1 MTTQKFAICNETF
14 APLGAPDPWPLTR
27 ICRFLKET
35 GYHGVELA
43 PFTFAPDVRD
53 ISASRRVEIRR
64 IASDE
69 GLEIVGLHWLLVSP
83 PGLHVHTTDSVL
95 RTKTLDYL
103 KALIEFAGDVGAGVL
118 VLGSPKSRTL
128 EYGDYDGAW
137 SRSVESLQSLGPF
150 LEASGVTLC
159 PEALP
164 APEADFLL
172 TQTEIARLVD
182 DVNHRNVRMMLDV
195 KSMCSEAA
203 GPGWLIREF
212 GKRAIHLHAN
222 DANRRGPGFGDTDF
236 REIAMATVESGFDGW
251 VSVEVFDYSPDPET
265 IARESLRHLKE
276 CWEEATT

>member
-1 MTTQKFAICNETF
+1 MTPQKFAICNETF
-14 APLGAPDPWPLTR
+14 APLGAPDPWPFER

-35 GYHGVELA
+35 GYDGVELA
-43 PFTFAPDVRD
+43 PFTFAPDVREM
-53 ISASRRVEIRR
+53 SASRRAEIRR

-69 GLEIVGLHWLLVSP
+69 GLENVGLHWLLVSP
-83 PGLHVHTTDSVL
+83 PGLHVHTTDSAL
-95 RTKTLDYL
+95 RARTLDYL

-128 EYGDYDGAW
+128 ENGDFDGAW
-137 SRSVESLQSLGPF
+137 SRTVETLLSLAPF

-172 TQTEIARLVD
+172 TQAEIARLVD
-182 DVNHRNVRMMLDV
+182 EVNRRNVRMMLDV
-195 KSMCSEAA
+195 KSMCSEPA
-203 GPGWLIREF
+203 GPGGLIREF
-212 GKRAIHLHAN
+212 GARAVHLHAN

-236 REIAMATVESGFDGW
+236 REIARASVESEFDGW
-251 VSVEVFDYSPDPET
+251 VSVEVFDYLPDPET
-265 IARESLRHLKE
+265 IARESLRHLKA